1 MFEFSHST
9 TTILIPHTIESD
21 KYIISSG
28 IILQPLNSEYAP
40 MVFTNEQIETLPV
53 RVIGIVEERKGENRY
68 E

>member
-1 MFEFSHST
+1 MTGTFKRVFKNE
-9 TTILIPHTIESD
+9 
-21 KYIISSG
+21 SG